1 VVAGNSWGL
10 YDAKADVSEGN
21 LKRRVSTMRWRLAIG
36 LASLAATVVLTL
48 PPGAARQ
55 VSDIWPNGLAQVADV
70 IWPNGVEFVS
80 DTIWP
85 NLVDFGQSLDTTP
98 SS

>member
-1 VVAGNSWGL
+1 
-10 YDAKADVSEGN
+10 
-21 LKRRVSTMRWRLAIG
+21 MG
-36 LASLAATVVLTL
+36 LALLAATVVLTF
-48 PPGAARQ
+48 PAGAARQ

-70 IWPNGVEFVS
+70 IWPNGFVS

-98 SS
+98 DS